1 MNFPKLQRTPFSQNT
16 SGRLLLNESD
26 VAPKQI
32 KSLYRVFR
40 DMIFLL
46 LEDMQEEKVKDI
58 VKLDVHQLIEKGKY
72 RGFSSIYTVWKVK
85 CKVITTIPS
94 PCFALQIHAHVY
106 LLVIPH
112 YYSCPVPCYVQHLL
126 IKRKNERHIFLSIF
140 FGSVL

>member
-1 MNFPKLQRTPFSQNT
+1 MQTGKHLCQNFKKVAGRRPAFLLKKKLWHGCFSVNFPKLQRTPFSQNT

-72 RGFSSIYTVWKVK
+72 RGFSSI
-85 CKVITTIPS
+85 
-94 PCFALQIHAHVY
+94 
-106 LLVIPH
+106 
-112 YYSCPVPCYVQHLL
+112 
-126 IKRKNERHIFLSIF
+126 
-140 FGSVL
+140 